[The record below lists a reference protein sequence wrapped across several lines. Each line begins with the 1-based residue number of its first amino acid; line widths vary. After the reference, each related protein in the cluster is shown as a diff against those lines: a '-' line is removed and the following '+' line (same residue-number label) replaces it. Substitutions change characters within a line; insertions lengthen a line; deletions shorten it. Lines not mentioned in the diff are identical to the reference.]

1 MAATMSSKRVVI
13 AFDLYGTLLST
24 SSIAKKLA
32 EHFPDKAEAITST
45 WRTYQLEY
53 TWRLNS
59 MDQYQPFSEVTHN
72 ALLHA
77 LRTHSVA
84 LPLAATAA
92 LMKSYDSLSTF
103 PDVPPALSALASHP
117 NISPVIFSNGT
128 SEMVSNSINHSASL
142 SPYKSCFE
150 KLVSVHETR
159 KFKPDPKVYR
169 FLAEEVGK
177 KVPDEMGEIW
187 LVSSNP
193 FDIVGARAVGMKTAW
208 VDREG
213 RGWIDALV
221 PLEEGQPSVIVN
233 RLEEAIDAVM
243 GGNL

>member
-1 MAATMSSKRVVI
+1 M
-13 AFDLYGTLLST
+13 
-24 SSIAKKLA
+24 
-32 EHFPDKAEAITST
+32 
-45 WRTYQLEY
+45 
-53 TWRLNS
+53 
-59 MDQYQPFSEVTHN
+59 
-72 ALLHA
+72 
-77 LRTHSVA
+77 
-84 LPLAATAA
+84 
-92 LMKSYDSLSTF
+92 
-103 PDVPPALSALASHP
+103 
-117 NISPVIFSNGT
+117 
-128 SEMVSNSINHSASL
+128 
-142 SPYKSCFE
+142 
-150 KLVSVHETR
+150 HETR

>member
-1 MAATMSSKRVVI
+1 MSSKRIVI

-24 SSIAKKLA
+24 SSIAKKLE
-32 EHFPDKAEAITST
+32 EHFPDKADAIAAT

-77 LRTHSVA
+77 LRTHSVD
-84 LPLAATAA
+84 LPPAETAA

-103 PDVPPALSALASHP
+103 PDVPPALSALASHS
-117 NISPVIFSNGT
+117 NITLVIFSNGS

-150 KLVSVHETR
+150 KLISVHETR
-159 KFKPDPKVYR
+159 KFKPDPQVYR

-177 KVPDEMGEIW
+177 KVPGEMGEIW

-193 FDIVGARAVGMKTAW
+193 FDVVGARAVGMEAAW

-213 RGWIDALV
+213 KGWIDALV
-221 PLEEGQPSVIVN
+221 PLEMGRPSVIVTG
-233 RLEEAIDAVM
+233 LGEAIEAAM
-243 GGNL
+243 GN